1 VAEYERLEEMRQE
14 KLKKDRE
21 KQEVAN
27 QIQSVKEHLGIGAE
41 EKAEGVISD
50 DGEGDSGP
58 DADLD
63 ETTKSSEN
71 NTQSS
76 SAGKAN
82 IHKMESQFTEGAPN
96 KKPRFDSTLFM
107 KFSKPQHAIFPVH
120 TEAMVSIGKANKGH
134 KVLTDF
140 RIIEEDGEDEEMVD
154 DYGVEVD
161 PDQFMDLVSGIDRKG
176 GKVAD
181 EALKM
186 GYVHV
191 TLEERENLRDLK
203 LSAKGRPVDEV
214 DEEDETEEAK
224 EKREKREEDRREL
237 EDLSEGNG
245 IIRGRKGRSHQKV
258 FSEVE
263 NITVKAEVLF
273 IPYDSMVD
281 SESARYIISALRPR
295 QCVILGS
302 SDAPV
307 HPKSELALLANSIR
321 PTTTNQNSVYMPTP
335 GNTQELNVGS
345 AAFSV
350 RLVEEPYV
358 SNPEEYGEDFDFN
371 TLLGEKQ
378 VEAKLGNYTVSL
390 VDSVANGKKTKGEG
404 NLVFAPKLASL
415 SGDQLNKPTVM
426 LSNGDVLLT
435 DLRSEF
441 LDREMKAEYSVNVE
455 ENFQSL
461 VVNGSIVIKRD
472 GKTGHLTVEG
482 PLCEDWFTCRA
493 VLYGQYVML

>member
-1 VAEYERLEEMRQE
+1 
-14 KLKKDRE
+14 
-21 KQEVAN
+21 
-27 QIQSVKEHLGIGAE
+27 
-41 EKAEGVISD
+41 
-50 DGEGDSGP
+50 
-58 DADLD
+58 
-63 ETTKSSEN
+63 
-71 NTQSS
+71 
-76 SAGKAN
+76 
-82 IHKMESQFTEGAPN
+82 
-96 KKPRFDSTLFM
+96 
-107 KFSKPQHAIFPVH
+107 
-120 TEAMVSIGKANKGH
+120 
-134 KVLTDF
+134 
-140 RIIEEDGEDEEMVD
+140 
-154 DYGVEVD
+154 
-161 PDQFMDLVSGIDRKG
+161 
-176 GKVAD
+176 
-181 EALKM
+181 
-186 GYVHV
+186 
-191 TLEERENLRDLK
+191 
-203 LSAKGRPVDEV
+203 
-214 DEEDETEEAK
+214 
-224 EKREKREEDRREL
+224 
-237 EDLSEGNG
+237 
-245 IIRGRKGRSHQKV
+245 
-258 FSEVE
+258 
-263 NITVKAEVLF
+263 
-273 IPYDSMVD
+273 MVD